1 MTWQRR
7 YKVLRDGEVWSVGYP
22 TAKSAQAAARRL
34 NQGCASNG
42 RFTSR
47 AMDPVDHQILDSL
60 EQL

>member
-7 YKVLRDGEVWSVGYP
+7 YKVLRDGDVWSLGYP
-22 TAKSAQAAARRL
+22 SAKSAQLAARRL

-47 AMDPVDHQILDSL
+47 AMDPADYQILASL
-60 EQL
+60 EER